1 MPSQAIVLSH
11 IIFPG
16 PRMLFLAG
24 LVAKSSSSVKV
35 MVEGHFLEIFMDFYH
50 WGLGG
55 SLGYTYSV
63 SGSPPLHHGAFKGKD
78 FVEFTF
84 MKSRSL
90 MKIHRH
96 AGSP

>member
-11 IIFPG
+11 IIFTG

-24 LVAKSSSSVKV
+24 LGAKSSSSVKV
-35 MVEGHFLEIFMDFYH
+35 MVEGHFLDIFMDFYH

-78 FVEFTF
+78 FV
-84 MKSRSL
+84 
-90 MKIHRH
+90 
-96 AGSP
+96 